1 MIGGQG
7 GSVER
12 DVMLEKVWEAKMGL
26 WGLQRG
32 CGGLFGDIGRYK
44 AIGVVWR
51 MWSSKGLCGSIG

>member
-1 MIGGQG
+1 MIGGRE

-44 AIGVVWR
+44 AIVWR

>member
-1 MIGGQG
+1 
-7 GSVER
+7 
-12 DVMLEKVWEAKMGL
+12 MLEKVWEGKMGV

-44 AIGVVWR
+44 AIVWR

>member
-1 MIGGQG
+1 MIRGQG

-12 DVMLEKVWEAKMGL
+12 DVMLEKVWEGKMGV

-44 AIGVVWR
+44 AIVWR

>member
-12 DVMLEKVWEAKMGL
+12 DVMLEKVRGL
-26 WGLQRG
+26 KVG
-32 CGGLFGDIGRYK
+32 CGGYRRAVVGYLNIRRYE
-44 AIGVVWR
+44 AIEGVWR